1 MNKKSNHRCGGK
13 IGGKHTTVIDA
24 SKPVVDFLLK
34 HPAVI
39 SVTVGFI
46 KMRLKTAPQRM
57 KIMEESGC
65 LFLKVR
71 GTASIQELR
80 VFSQDLERVK
90 VALEKKF
97 QTLLSG
103 S

>member
-1 MNKKSNHRCGGK
+1 MNKSNHRCGGK

-24 SKPVVDFLLK
+24 AKPVVDFLLK
-34 HPAVI
+34 NTDVT

-80 VFSQDLERVK
+80 VFSKNLAQVRKDLEM
-90 VALEKKF
+90 KF
-97 QTLLSG
+97 KDILIAA
-103 S
+103 

>member
-1 MNKKSNHRCGGK
+1 MNKSNHRCGGK

-24 SKPVVDFLLK
+24 SKPVVDFLTK
-34 HPAVI
+34 HPEVT
-39 SVTVGFI
+39 SVTVGYI

-80 VFSQDLERVK
+80 VFSKNIEQVKSDLE
-90 VALEKKF
+90 AKF
-97 QTLLSG
+97 RSILIG
-103 S
+103 P